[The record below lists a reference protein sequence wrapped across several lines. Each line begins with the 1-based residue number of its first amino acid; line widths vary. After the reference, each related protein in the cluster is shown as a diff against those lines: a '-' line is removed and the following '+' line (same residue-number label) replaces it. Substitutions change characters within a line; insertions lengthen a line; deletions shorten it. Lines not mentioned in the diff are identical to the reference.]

1 MNTEAFVQGVVI
13 FLICVTFT
21 NIVINFMLLCFETLK
36 ECSIMDGEN
45 QKKRRLFFNEGKR
58 KNTPCLSQPIKLTDG
73 KAVQKN

>member
-1 MNTEAFVQGVVI
+1 MNTEAFVQGVVV

-45 QKKRRLFFNEGKR
+45 QKKSVYSLTKVKERIRR
-58 KNTPCLSQPIKLTDG
+58 
-73 KAVQKN
+73 A